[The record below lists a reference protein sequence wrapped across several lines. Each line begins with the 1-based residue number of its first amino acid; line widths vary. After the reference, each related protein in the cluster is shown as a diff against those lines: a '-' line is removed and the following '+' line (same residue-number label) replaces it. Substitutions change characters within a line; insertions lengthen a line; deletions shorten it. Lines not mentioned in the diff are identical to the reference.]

1 MMLVN
6 TLGGASSGAS
16 FTPGKGMGYFGRK
29 KKKTKSG
36 YMGYSEPVNEQ
47 LATIQRDQETDTDP
61 DPESNQNPPEPE
73 KEISQDVEVMLKQ
86 VSRINTKAEFVELFN
101 AILDLEVR
109 GMSDAMKAQLLRNAI
124 KEL

>member
-1 MMLVN
+1 
-6 TLGGASSGAS
+6 
-16 FTPGKGMGYFGRK
+16 MGYFGRK